1 MGLAGSLLRIKGAGP
16 QLIDRDQKEE
26 EEEEEEPVEG
36 KLDEPTLL
44 QTTSVQRG

>member
-1 MGLAGSLLRIKGAGP
+1 M
-16 QLIDRDQKEE
+16 IDRDQKEE
-26 EEEEEEPVEG
+26 EEEEEEPQEG